1 LNLYGTKEND
11 LPMNEILYKY
21 RTLDN
26 FKNFVDI
33 ILKNRLYAAKY
44 KDLNDPM
51 EGQYYYR
58 TGELNRDI
66 RNKLLE
72 EKGELRLCSLSQ
84 VKNNQLMWSHYTN
97 GHRGV
102 AVGLKITDKNC
113 TIRPIQY
120 NGLASIRNQDFNDQT
135 AIEILSHKLEVW
147 NYEEEV
153 RVFVRDRHFVDI
165 EIVEVITG
173 LSMSNADFGFVRDL
187 VEKINPEIRIIKAET
202 FMN

>member
-1 LNLYGTKEND
+1 
-11 LPMNEILYKY
+11 MNEILYKY
-21 RTLDN
+21 RSLDN

-33 ILKNRLYAAKY
+33 ILRNRLYAAKY

-58 TGELNRDI
+58 TGELDREI

-72 EKGELRLCSLSQ
+72 EKGELRLCSLSR
-84 VKNNQLMWSHYTN
+84 VRDNQLMWSHYTN

-102 AVGLKITDKNC
+102 AVGLRITDTNC
-113 TIRPIQY
+113 TLRPIQY
-120 NGLASIRNQDFNDQT
+120 NGLASIRNQDFNEQT

-165 EIVEVITG
+165 EIAEVITG

-187 VEKINPEIRIIKAET
+187 VKKINPEIRIVKAET
-202 FMN
+202 FIN

>member
-1 LNLYGTKEND
+1 
-11 LPMNEILYKY
+11 MSEILYKY
-21 RTLDN
+21 RSLEN

-33 ILKNRLYAAKY
+33 ILRNRLYAGKY

-72 EKGELRLCSLSQ
+72 EKGELRLCSLSR
-84 VKNNQLMWSHYTN
+84 VKDNQLMWSHYTN

-102 AVGLKITDKNC
+102 AFGLKITDTNC

-120 NGLASIRNQDFNDQT
+120 NGLAFIRDQDFNDQT

-153 RVFVRDRHFVDI
+153 RVFVRKRHFVDI

-187 VEKINPEIRIIKAET
+187 IEKVNPEIRVIKAET